1 MNTEKR
7 QKQNEEENLN
17 CFYTNKNVLSLKER
31 NRRLT
36 QYDNQIFKEQ
46 YLCQSNCF
54 NTSGFDDCAFS
65 EFANNRQSMN
75 KHRYSNKMN

>member
-1 MNTEKR
+1 MNSDKR
-7 QKQNEEENLN
+7 QNEH
-17 CFYTNKNVLSLKER
+17 LSNNSTTKKVISLTEI
-31 NRRLT
+31 NRRLN
-36 QYDNQIFKEQ
+36 QYDNQILKEQ

>member
-1 MNTEKR
+1 MNSDKR
-7 QKQNEEENLN
+7 QNEH
-17 CFYTNKNVLSLKER
+17 LSNNSTTKKVISLTEI
-31 NRRLT
+31 NRRLN

-46 YLCQSNCF
+46 YLCQSNCS

>member
-31 NRRLT
+31 NRRLN
-36 QYDNQIFKEQ
+36 QYDNQIFREHF
-46 YLCQSNCF
+46 LCQSNCF
-54 NTSGFDDCAFS
+54 ITSGFDDNAFND
-65 EFANNRQSMN
+65 FANNSMN
-75 KHRYSNKMN
+75 KQRNRNKLK

>member
-1 MNTEKR
+1 MNSDKR
-7 QKQNEEENLN
+7 QNEH
-17 CFYTNKNVLSLKER
+17 LSNNSTTKKVISLTEI
-31 NRRLT
+31 NRRLN

>member
-1 MNTEKR
+1 MNSDKR
-7 QKQNEEENLN
+7 QNEHLCNN
-17 CFYTNKNVLSLKER
+17 STTKKVISLTEI
-31 NRRLT
+31 NRRLN

>member
-1 MNTEKR
+1 MNSDKR
-7 QKQNEEENLN
+7 QNEH
-17 CFYTNKNVLSLKER
+17 LSNNSPTKKVISLTEI
-31 NRRLT
+31 NRRLN

>member
-1 MNTEKR
+1 MNSDKR
-7 QKQNEEENLN
+7 QNEH
-17 CFYTNKNVLSLKER
+17 LSNNSTTKKVISLTEI
-31 NRRLT
+31 NRRLN

-65 EFANNRQSMN
+65 EFANNRQPMN

>member
-1 MNTEKR
+1 MNSDKR
-7 QKQNEEENLN
+7 QNEH
-17 CFYTNKNVLSLKER
+17 LSNNSTTKKVISLTEI
-31 NRRLT
+31 NRRLN

-65 EFANNRQSMN
+65 EIANNRQSMN